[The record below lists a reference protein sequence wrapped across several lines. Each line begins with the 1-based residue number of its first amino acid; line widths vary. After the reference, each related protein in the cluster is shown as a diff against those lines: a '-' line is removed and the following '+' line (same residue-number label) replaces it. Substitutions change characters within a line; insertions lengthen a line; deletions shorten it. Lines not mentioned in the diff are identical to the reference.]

1 MASSTPLL
9 KDLISSLP
17 PEKLDDYC
25 EKNFLEWLT
34 RFISAETCRDIARHM
49 GLNETEVEDIISRN
63 TNLPVEDLKVDLLT
77 SKPILGGKY
86 TKLLHELYGLRRVDL
101 VEKVVEEL
109 MSKRYEDNE
118 CTKYLKDLYCTF
130 TPDQRYIWQP
140 PIKVCKYFNLSLKQ
154 MNHKEYC
161 DNTAIHVTVDEF
173 TSESKEMELKAL
185 LSCGDKS
192 LDPKSMNRK
201 IILLEG
207 LSGIGKSTLALHIC
221 QQWRNQKLFTEYKY
235 VIFVE
240 LHKVQKAKYLCDI
253 LPCSYYNKDM
263 AQATAQT
270 IQAVVGKSSLF
281 ICDGWDELPQSFH
294 NPNGNSAICNL
305 LFHPERLS
313 VQHSTVVITSRPDT
327 TASLH
332 EIITSRAQIT
342 GFASVEIDS
351 FFREVLR
358 NQSLANK
365 INRLYPSLY
374 SSCSSPLNALLLAHV
389 FNQLNTTS
397 PSYTLYEACY
407 KFVLLHIIR
416 EEYHSDTVQILSLS
430 DLSDELKEKL
440 KQVAALAHK
449 SAFTDEELKS
459 NHCKP
464 FPTLGLLESVERFS
478 LYSITKTYRFMHRP
492 IQQLLTA
499 YHIYQW
505 PPLSQADFFRS
516 IFMLL
521 DNTGLSLINQLAQEQ
536 LDHQAIAQYVSGFTN
551 LQDHQLMECFIDAAQ
566 KYNANRNVFQL
577 LMIARCLLE
586 AKNERLSKAVASE
599 LDGKINFKHTHMEL
613 YDCLSLGYLLYHF
626 NKDAEVILSDSS
638 IDDLHIE
645 YFCEAFTK
653 AKGQYRPKLK
663 LCLANNSI
671 HDDGVNA
678 LVPLLRNGQLVH
690 LDLRYNSISDV
701 GAVAIVGTLKF
712 NSSLT
717 QLHLLHNSISDQGAA
732 AIADALKANSTLAH
746 LKPFT

>member
-1 MASSTPLL
+1 MASNTPLL

-25 EKNFLEWLT
+25 EKNFLVRLT
-34 RFISAETCRDIARHM
+34 QFISAETCRDIARHM
-49 GLNETEVEDIISRN
+49 GLSEVEVEDIMSC
-63 TNLPVEDLKVDLLT
+63 NLPVEDLKVALLT
-77 SKPILGGKY
+77 SDPILGGKY
-86 TKLLHELYGLRRVDL
+86 TKLLHELYGLRKVDL
-101 VEKVVEEL
+101 VERVVEEL
-109 MSKRYEDNE
+109 ISKRYEDNE

-161 DNTAIHVTVDEF
+161 DNTAIHVDEF
-173 TSESKEMELKAL
+173 ASKEMELKAL
-185 LSCGDKS
+185 LSCSDKS
-192 LDPKSMNRK
+192 MAPKSMNRK

-207 LSGIGKSTLALHIC
+207 LSGIGKSVLALHIC
-221 QQWRNQKLFTEYKY
+221 QQWRDQKLFTEYKY

-240 LHKVQKAKYLCDI
+240 LQKVQKAKYLCDI

-270 IQAVVGKSSLF
+270 IQAILGKSSLF

-294 NPNGNSAICNL
+294 NPNGNSPICNL

-342 GFASVEIDS
+342 GFASVVIDS

-374 SSCSSPLNALLLAHV
+374 GTCSSPLNALLLAHV
-389 FNQLNTTS
+389 FNQLNITS

-416 EEYHSDTVQILSLS
+416 EEYQSDTVQILSLC

-440 KQVAALAHK
+440 KQLAALAYK
-449 SAFTDEELKS
+449 SVYTDEDLKL
-459 NHCKP
+459 NNCKP
-464 FPTLGLLESVERFS
+464 FPTLGLLQSVESFS
-478 LYSITKTYRFMHRP
+478 LYGITKTYRFMHRP
-492 IQQLLTA
+492 IQQLLAA

-505 PPLSQADFFRS
+505 SPLCQVDFFRGVFTLS
-516 IFMLL
+516 
-521 DNTGLSLINQLAQEQ
+521 DN
-536 LDHQAIAQYVSGFTN
+536 HQDIAQYVSGFTN
-551 LQDHQLMECFIDAAQ
+551 LQDHQLMECFVDAAQ

-577 LMIARCLLE
+577 LIIARCLLE

-599 LDGKINFKHTHMEL
+599 LDGKINFKHTRMEL
-613 YDCLSLGYLLYHF
+613 YDCLSLGYLLHHF
-626 NKDAEVILSDSS
+626 NKDVEVILSDSS

-645 YFCEAFTK
+645 CFCEAFTWND

-663 LCLANNSI
+663 LYLANNLI

-712 NSSLT
+712 NSSMT

-732 AIADALKANSTLAH
+732 AIADTLKANSSLTH